1 MLPVCLVR
9 RVPKHLSRCQLT
21 NNLSIEPVE
30 LNLDLEVESTTVLYT
45 GLELH
50 TYKLFSYKLC
60 SCLLLLSEGDQA
72 KPRNDREARDSK
84 L

>member
-1 MLPVCLVR
+1 MRPVCLVR

-45 GLELH
+45 GLVLRIIQVV
-50 TYKLFSYKLC
+50 FIQA
-60 SCLLLLSEGDQA
+60 LLLSLTSKRGRPSEAQ
-72 KPRNDREARDSK
+72 KRPRGQR